1 MFDFSKIEDF
11 DSHINQSIPNYSSLF
26 AIFKSIAEH
35 YAQPYSHVVDL
46 GCSTGAF
53 LHQLNKNKDTHYHGI
68 DVVDFKN
75 RKKGFQFH
83 KGDVYDHLMSISSKI
98 GHTSVLISM
107 FTLQFLG
114 RTKRQRI
121 LPLIQEVID
130 KGAILLIAEKV
141 YLNDPIL
148 QMLVHRQHIQEK
160 RKHFTDKEILD
171 KDIEL
176 SNSMFCKNESLLE
189 QELNGLGFKTKVWQ
203 SYNFM
208 AYTVQGRL

>member
-1 MFDFSKIEDF
+1 M
-11 DSHINQSIPNYSSLF
+11 
-26 AIFKSIAEH
+26 
-35 YAQPYSHVVDL
+35 
-46 GCSTGAF
+46 
-53 LHQLNKNKDTHYHGI
+53 
-68 DVVDFKN
+68 
-75 RKKGFQFH
+75 R
-83 KGDVYDHLMSISSKI
+83 
-98 GHTSVLISM
+98 
-107 FTLQFLG
+107 TLEQ
-114 RTKRQRI
+114 Q
-121 LPLIQEVID
+121 IQEVID

>member
-1 MFDFSKIEDF
+1 
-11 DSHINQSIPNYSSLF
+11 
-26 AIFKSIAEH
+26 
-35 YAQPYSHVVDL
+35 
-46 GCSTGAF
+46 
-53 LHQLNKNKDTHYHGI
+53 
-68 DVVDFKN
+68 
-75 RKKGFQFH
+75 
-83 KGDVYDHLMSISSKI
+83 MSISSKI

-121 LPLIQEVID
+121 LPLIKEVID

-189 QELNGLGFKTKVWQ
+189 QELNELGFKTKVWQ

-208 AYTVQGRL
+208 AYTVQGR